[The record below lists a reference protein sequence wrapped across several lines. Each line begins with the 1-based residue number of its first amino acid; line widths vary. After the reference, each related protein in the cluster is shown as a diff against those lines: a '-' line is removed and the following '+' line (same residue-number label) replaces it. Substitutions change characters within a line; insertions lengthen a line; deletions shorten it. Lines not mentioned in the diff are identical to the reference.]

1 MKKRLE
7 KIKQMN
13 QEMQRFEED
22 KNFLDTIFVRLQNIH
37 ERQKML
43 QKYYEEEWI
52 SDHEKFPNEQIGI
65 LSEDGLWNL
74 FHEIYEKEKEILKFL
89 VNKL

>member
-7 KIKQMN
+7 KIKQMD

-52 SDHEKFPNEQIGI
+52 SDHEKFPNEQIRI

-74 FHEIYEKEKEILKFL
+74 FHEVYEKEKEILKFL

>member
-43 QKYYEEEWI
+43 QEYYEEEWI

-74 FHEIYEKEKEILKFL
+74 FHEVYEKEKEILKFL